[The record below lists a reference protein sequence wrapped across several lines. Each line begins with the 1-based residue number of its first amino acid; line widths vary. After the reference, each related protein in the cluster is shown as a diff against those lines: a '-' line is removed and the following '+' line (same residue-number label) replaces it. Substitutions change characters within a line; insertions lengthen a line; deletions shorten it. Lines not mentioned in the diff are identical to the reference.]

1 MTITWK
7 INALNCKPKEG
18 SLNNVVITAHW
29 QCDATDGEHNASVY
43 STINLDSPNAQ
54 SFIPYNQ
61 LTESQVVAWVK
72 SAMGQE
78 AVQAAEESVAQQIQ
92 SLIAPAV
99 VTLPLPWST
108 QL

>member
-7 INALNCKPKEG
+7 IDALDCKPQEG
-18 SLNNVVITAHW
+18 GLNDVVITAHW
-29 QCDATDGEHNASVY
+29 RCNAADGEHNASVY
-43 STINLDSPNAQ
+43 SAIGLGTPSAQ

-108 QL
+108 